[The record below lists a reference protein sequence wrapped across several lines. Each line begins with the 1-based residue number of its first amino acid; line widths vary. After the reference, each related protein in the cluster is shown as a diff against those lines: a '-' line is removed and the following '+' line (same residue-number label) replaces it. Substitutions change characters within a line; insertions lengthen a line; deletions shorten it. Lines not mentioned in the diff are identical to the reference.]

1 MSNLSKVG
9 VIYGKIFQ
17 THSSR
22 SKYRNNMDIW
32 NLGFSIAD
40 ISSIYDIRLLYRAFK
55 RVYGNKELSSDVG
68 LKGIARKAV
77 KRRK

>member
-1 MSNLSKVG
+1 
-9 VIYGKIFQ
+9 
-17 THSSR
+17 
-22 SKYRNNMDIW
+22 MDIW